1 MNDRALTAGENSTG
15 DDESFHAFTCCF
27 PSDTSLVLLSPT
39 FSRNDGVIM
48 GFAVFFFTTMYA
60 IVRYDKS
67 LSGKEPHV
75 NIPVYLLDKAFVWTG
90 LWMMVVAPFAGNLL
104 ALDSIYQKW

>member
-1 MNDRALTAGENSTG
+1 
-15 DDESFHAFTCCF
+15 
-27 PSDTSLVLLSPT
+27 
-39 FSRNDGVIM
+39 M
-48 GFAVFFFTTMYA
+48 GFAVFFFTTMYT

-104 ALDSIYQKW
+104 ALDSIYQKWSNIDFLQKIVRQQVHNLDLF

>member
-1 MNDRALTAGENSTG
+1 
-15 DDESFHAFTCCF
+15 
-27 PSDTSLVLLSPT
+27 
-39 FSRNDGVIM
+39 M
-48 GFAVFFFTTMYA
+48 GFAVFFFTTIYA

-75 NIPVYLLDKAFVWTG
+75 NIPMYLLDKAIAWTG

-104 ALDSIYQKW
+104 TLNSIYQKRSNIDFLQKIVRQQVQH